1 MTRIRRLGFY
11 LLLPGLIAVA
21 PVAPVFGAEPEV
33 AKSAA
38 ANEPKPTLLWSR
50 GAPGA
55 VGTET
60 KDQPSIAVYPAPTSD
75 KASGTAVIIFPGGGY
90 SNLAMD
96 HEGSQVARWFNAQ
109 GVTAFVL
116 RYRHAPFYRHPIP
129 IGDAQ
134 RAIRTVRSK
143 AEGYHISPDRIGIMG
158 FSAGGHLAATAST
171 RFDPGNPRAS
181 DPIDRA
187 SSRPD
192 FAILAY
198 PVISFVAPFSHNGSA
213 EALLGKDADPRL
225 LDELSAE
232 KRVTARTPPTF
243 LFHTGDDAG
252 VPVENSIAYYQALR
266 AYKVTAEMHIYQKG
280 KHGVGLAPDD
290 PALSSW
296 PGRLSDWLK
305 ARGMLDPPPPCKLA
319 VKGNSPV
326 AIACRLGGKPSAGA
340 RMHDMQDRAKA
351 RGTIFSCSDCHS
363 KDTLTENAARD
374 FEKLVK
380 LASGR

>member
-1 MTRIRRLGFY
+1 MPTRTSCRTATMIRLHRA
-11 LLLPGLIAVA
+11 AVA
-21 PVAPVFGAEPEV
+21 PLLIALFAATPLHSAHGAEPE
-33 AKSAA
+33 
-38 ANEPKPTLLWSR
+38 PTPLWQK

-55 VGTET
+55 LGTEA
-60 KDQPSIAVYPAPTSD
+60 KDQPSITVYPVAPGEKNT
-75 KASGTAVIIFPGGGY
+75 ATAVIIFPGGGY
-90 SNLAMD
+90 SMLAVD
-96 HEGSQVARWFNAQ
+96 HEGAQVARWFNAQ

-129 IGDAQ
+129 LGDAQ

-143 AEGYHISPDRIGIMG
+143 AEAYHVSPDRIGVMG

-171 RFDPGNPRAS
+171 RFDPGNPRGS
-181 DPIDRA
+181 DPIDRV

-243 LFHTGDDAG
+243 LFHTSDDAG
-252 VPVENSIAYYQALR
+252 VSVDNAIAYYQALR

-280 KHGVGLAPDD
+280 KHGVGLAADD

-305 ARGMLDPPPPCKLA
+305 ARGMLEPPPPCKLA

-340 RMHDMQDRAKA
+340 RMHKMQDRANA
-351 RGTIFSCSDCHS
+351 RGTKFSCSDCHD
-363 KDTLTENAARD
+363 KGELTANAARD
-374 FEKLVK
+374 FEKLLK
-380 LASGR
+380 LSSGH

>member
-1 MTRIRRLGFY
+1 MIRTPRLGKP
-11 LLLPGLIAVA
+11 LLLLGLVLVSPVHSVFAAEA
-21 PVAPVFGAEPEV
+21 PKTAPADEPR
-33 AKSAA
+33 
-38 ANEPKPTLLWSR
+38 PMLLWPK

-55 VGTET
+55 VGSES

-75 KASGTAVIIFPGGGY
+75 KASATAVIVCPGGGY
-90 SNLAMD
+90 GMLAAD
-96 HEGSQVARWFNAQ
+96 HEGAQIARWFNTH

-143 AEGYHISPDRIGIMG
+143 AAEYHISPDRIGIMG

-171 RFDPGNPRAS
+171 RFDPGNSRAT
-181 DPIDRA
+181 DPIDRV

-198 PVISFVAPFSHNGSA
+198 PVISFVAPFSHTGSA
-213 EALLGKDADPRL
+213 ENLLGKDADPRL

-243 LFHTGDDAG
+243 LFHTSDDAG
-252 VPVENSIAYYQALR
+252 VSVDNAIAYYQALR
-266 AYKVTAEMHIYQKG
+266 AFKVTAEMHIYQKG
-280 KHGVGLAPDD
+280 KHGVGLATDD
-290 PALSSW
+290 PALSVW

-305 ARGMLDPPPPCKLA
+305 TRGMLDPPPPCKIA

-326 AIACRLGGKPSAGA
+326 AVACRLGGKPSAGA
-340 RMHDMQDRAKA
+340 KMHEMQDRAKA
-351 RGTIFSCSDCHS
+351 RGTDFSCSDCHS
-363 KDTLTENAARD
+363 KDTLTENAAKD
-374 FEKLVK
+374 FERLVK